1 MKDIIQFLAAL
12 KQNNDRGWFQKH
24 KTEYI
29 AAQGAFNAFVEKLI
43 AGIVSFDD
51 SVSGVNVKDCIYRIY
66 RDTRFSADK
75 SPYKTH
81 MGAFVCPGG
90 RKSGYSGYYFQ
101 VGPEESGYPEGNMLA
116 TGNYRLDSKVMH
128 ILREDICMDA
138 EDFEQRLKQA
148 SLFKLDDTDMLKR
161 VPNGFERNA
170 PYSGYLMYKA
180 YCLVY
185 SPGKS
190 FMTGDNLLERTLD
203 AFRST
208 KPFLQY
214 LNRAIAYSKE

>member
-1 MKDIIQFLAAL
+1 
-12 KQNNDRGWFQKH
+12 
-24 KTEYI
+24 
-29 AAQGAFNAFVEKLI
+29 
-43 AGIVSFDD
+43 
-51 SVSGVNVKDCIYRIY
+51 
-66 RDTRFSADK
+66 
-75 SPYKTH
+75 
-81 MGAFVCPGG
+81 
-90 RKSGYSGYYFQ
+90 
-101 VGPEESGYPEGNMLA
+101 
-116 TGNYRLDSKVMH
+116 
-128 ILREDICMDA
+128 MDA

>member
-12 KQNNDRGWFQKH
+12 KQNNDRGWFPKH
-24 KTEYI
+24 KAEYI

-81 MGAFVCPGG
+81 IGAFVCPGG

-116 TGNYRLDSKVMH
+116 TCIY
-128 ILREDICMDA
+128 
-138 EDFEQRLKQA
+138 
-148 SLFKLDDTDMLKR
+148 
-161 VPNGFERNA
+161 
-170 PYSGYLMYKA
+170 
-180 YCLVY
+180 
-185 SPGKS
+185 
-190 FMTGDNLLERTLD
+190 
-203 AFRST
+203 
-208 KPFLQY
+208 
-214 LNRAIAYSKE
+214 

>member
-90 RKSGYSGYYFQ
+90 RKSDYSGYYFQ

-138 EDFEQRLKQA
+138 EAFEQRLKQA

-190 FMTGDNLLERTLD
+190 FMTGDDLLERTLG

>member
-24 KTEYI
+24 KAEYI

-90 RKSGYSGYYFQ
+90 RKSDYSGYYFQ

-190 FMTGDNLLERTLD
+190 FMTGDDLLERTLG

>member
-12 KQNNDRGWFQKH
+12 KQHNERGWFQKH

-81 MGAFVCPGG
+81 IGAFVCPGG

-190 FMTGDNLLERTLD
+190 FMTGDDLLERTLG

>member
-24 KTEYI
+24 KAEYI

>member
-24 KTEYI
+24 KAEYI

-81 MGAFVCPGG
+81 IGAFVCPGG

>member
-24 KTEYI
+24 KAEYI
-29 AAQGAFNAFVEKLI
+29 AAQGTFNAFVEKLI

>member
-90 RKSGYSGYYFQ
+90 RKSDYSGYYFQ

-190 FMTGDNLLERTLD
+190 FMTGDDLLERTLG